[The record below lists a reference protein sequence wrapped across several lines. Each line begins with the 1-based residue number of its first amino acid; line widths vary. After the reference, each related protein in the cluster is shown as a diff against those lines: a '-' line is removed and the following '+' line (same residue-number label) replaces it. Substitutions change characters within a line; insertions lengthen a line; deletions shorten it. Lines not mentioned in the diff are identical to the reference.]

1 MKGCFSQ
8 VLRIVFQKEAMDY
21 FEQFQNMKGEV
32 ENMGNQKLFNP
43 LTCKKPALLLNI
55 TNSI

>member
-32 ENMGNQKLFNP
+32 ENMRNQKL
-43 LTCKKPALLLNI
+43 LILLPAKSLLCY
-55 TNSI
+55 